1 MYSIYMH
8 MNNSPLTD
16 EELAKQVVDGDRDK
30 FGILMERYQS
40 KLFRYGKKFLVDSD
54 NIEDVVQDVF
64 IKAYKNIKSFDTTQ
78 RFSPWIYRIA
88 HNTYINAIK
97 KNSLNPLYL
106 FDFDTLLS
114 YTVVEDPVIKEREQK
129 EIKEFIDKGLD
140 SIEDK
145 YREILVLYYIEEF
158 SYKEIADILQVPVS
172 TVGVRIMRAK
182 KVLKEKYK
190 ELKIEI

>member
-1 MYSIYMH
+1 
-8 MNNSPLTD
+8 MNNESSNLSD
-16 EELAKQVVDGDRDK
+16 EELAKLVSIGDIDK
-30 FGILMERYQS
+30 FGVLMERYQA
-40 KLFRYGKKFLVDSD
+40 KLFRYGKKFLVDND

-64 IKAYKNIKSFDTTQ
+64 IKTYKNIKSFDTTQ

-97 KNSLNPLYL
+97 KNSLNPLNY
-106 FDFDTLLS
+106 FDFDTLIS
-114 YTVVEDPVIKEREQK
+114 YTIVEDPIIKEREQK
-129 EIKEFIDKGLD
+129 EIKDFIDKGL
-140 SIEDK
+140 SNIEDK
-145 YREILVLYYIEEF
+145 FREILVLYYIEEL
-158 SYKEIADILQVPVS
+158 SYKEIAEILYIPIS

>member
-1 MYSIYMH
+1 MN
-8 MNNSPLTD
+8 MNNPNISD
-16 EELAKQVVDGDRDK
+16 EELAKMVAEGDTDK
-30 FGILMERYQS
+30 FGILMERYQP
-40 KLFRYGKKFLVDSD
+40 KLFRYGKKFLVDKD

-64 IKAYKNIKSFDTTQ
+64 IKTYRNIKSFDTSL

-97 KNSLNPLYL
+97 KSSLNPLYL

-114 YTVVEDPVIKEREQK
+114 YTAVEDPVAKEREQK
-129 EIKEFIDKGLD
+129 EIKEFIDRGLQ

-158 SYKEIADILQVPVS
+158 SYKEIADILQIPMS

-182 KVLKEKYK
+182 NVLKEKYK